1 MGATGEEKGKSG
13 FLCLISFSLVEPR
26 DGETSV
32 ATFTVERSRGTFTD
46 VTVIWEVVGGG
57 ADLQP
62 TAGVVSF
69 AEGQS
74 TGSFEINILP
84 DNVSYSKYS
93 CFEQSYLEL

>member
-1 MGATGEEKGKSG
+1 MGATEEEKG

-32 ATFTVERSRGTFTD
+32 ATFAVERSRGTFTD
-46 VTVIWEVVGGG
+46 VTVTWEVVGGG

-84 DNVSYSKYS
+84 DNVSK
-93 CFEQSYLEL
+93 LRGIL

>member
-1 MGATGEEKGKSG
+1 MA
-13 FLCLISFSLVEPR
+13 FCILCICTYALKLFSSILYYSSSLVEPR

-46 VTVIWEVVGGG
+46 VMVTWEVVGGG

-69 AEGQS
+69 SEGQS

-84 DNVSYSKYS
+84 DNVS
-93 CFEQSYLEL
+93 

>member
-1 MGATGEEKGKSG
+1 MLHGLLYTLYMHVCPQAIQFYYS
-13 FLCLISFSLVEPR
+13 SSLVEPR

-46 VTVIWEVVGGG
+46 VTVTWEVVGGG

-69 AEGQS
+69 SEGQS
-74 TGSFEINILP
+74 TGSFEINILL
-84 DNVSYSKYS
+84 DNVS
-93 CFEQSYLEL
+93 